1 MDGKSVVGKP
11 LDQVVKLVRGKEG
24 TTVKLT
30 IKRGSQEKEIKIKRG
45 KIHVKAWNIRRKT
58 TLSIYYKQIPR

>member
-30 IKRGSQEKEIKIKRG
+30 IKRGFEKEIKT
-45 KIHVKAWNIRRKT
+45 W
-58 TLSIYYKQIPR
+58 

>member
-11 LDQVVKLVRGKEG
+11 DQVVKLVRGKEG

-58 TLSIYYKQIPR
+58 TLEYLL

>member
-30 IKRGSQEKEIKIKRG
+30 IKRGFQEKKLKIKRG

-58 TLSIYYKQIPR
+58 TLSI